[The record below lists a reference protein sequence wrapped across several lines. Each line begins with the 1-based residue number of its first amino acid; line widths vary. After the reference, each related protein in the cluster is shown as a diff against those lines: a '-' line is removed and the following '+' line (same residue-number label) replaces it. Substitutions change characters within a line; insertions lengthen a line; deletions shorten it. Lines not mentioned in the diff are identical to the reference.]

1 MSGPVLPIRRFSSCA
16 ICLCEREE
24 ISIDGETCAIC
35 YLTWEIRTACL
46 KLKDSVPSD
55 FERLALS
62 VEVLQGVN
70 DQLQRYVRERE
81 EHLLASALERR
92 GDGAQAGQL
101 RAVQVVEVEDQDD
114 EEASGGEEPP
124 GQQILGIHKS

>member
-1 MSGPVLPIRRFSSCA
+1 M
-16 ICLCEREE
+16 
-24 ISIDGETCAIC
+24 
-35 YLTWEIRTACL
+35 
-46 KLKDSVPSD
+46 
-55 FERLALS
+55 
-62 VEVLQGVN
+62 EVLQGVN